1 MYHRVECKSRPHHHA
16 NNYCEFTREM
26 EEINATMM
34 AKIEIVSLIYREN
47 ENTHLF
53 FKQTDKVH
61 IGTDHFQLNYYFYL
75 PIYTQSFNF
84 QYVGGRFFF
93 LFLISVAEFTF

>member
-1 MYHRVECKSRPHHHA
+1 MGANTTSREDQKDNTAAAECKSSLIMHA

-47 ENTHLF
+47 ENTHTCSSN
-53 FKQTDKVH
+53 KQIK
-61 IGTDHFQLNYYFYL
+61 
-75 PIYTQSFNF
+75 YTQGVRIIFK
-84 QYVGGRFFF
+84 
-93 LFLISVAEFTF
+93 